1 MSSDLSTKENDRTPG
16 PDRPIAIHV
25 ESLSKL
31 YHIYEQPRDRLKQF
45 VMPRLQRMVG
55 RAPRRYFKEYW
66 ALHDV
71 SFDVRRGE
79 AVGIVGRNGAGKSTL
94 LQLICGTLTPT
105 AGAANINGR
114 VAALLELGA
123 GFNPEFT
130 GRENVYMSAALLG
143 LTKAEVDARYEDIL
157 AFADIGDFVNQ
168 PVKVYSSGMYVRLAF
183 AVIAH
188 VDADILIVDEAL
200 AVGDSVFVQKCMRFL
215 RAFRDRGTLL
225 FVSHDTGSV
234 LNFCDRA
241 IWLDKGHV
249 RMHASAQDVVTQYI
263 EYCAQEVY
271 GDAVKLKTIKAER
284 KPEETAARPQY
295 EHRAEEETKLTLFS
309 NIHNSDGWTSEAAR
323 IESVELTD
331 RQGGQLSVFRGGEQV
346 TLRIQASAAK
356 ALDSVIIG
364 FFVKD
369 RLGQS
374 LFGEHTYT
382 YVPQPCPMAAGEVLE
397 AEFDF
402 TIPLLPDGDYSM
414 TVSIAEGTPWDNVQ
428 HHWLH
433 DAVLI
438 RVASTKLRYGLM
450 GIPFEHVA
458 VRSMG
463 SVEDLR

>member
-1 MSSDLSTKENDRTPG
+1 MSSDANATGNVQVPQE
-16 PDRPIAIHV
+16 RPVAIHV

-31 YHIYEQPRDRLKQF
+31 YQIYEHPRDRLKQF
-45 VMPRLQRMVG
+45 ILPRVSGLMG
-55 RAPRRYFKEYW
+55 RARRDYFREYW
-66 ALHDV
+66 ALRDV

-105 AGAANINGR
+105 TGSAHIHGR

-130 GRENVYMSAALLG
+130 GRENVYMSATLLG
-143 LTKAEVDARYEDIL
+143 LTRQEIDERYEDIL

-188 VDADILIVDEAL
+188 VDADIMIVDEAL

-215 RAFRDRGTLL
+215 RSFRERGTLL

-249 RMHASAQDVVTQYI
+249 RMHASAQDVVTEYI

-271 GDAVKLKTIKAER
+271 GEAVKLKSIKGER
-284 KPEETAARPQY
+284 PKEQVVPARREASQV
-295 EHRAEEETKLTLFS
+295 EEETKLTLFS

-323 IESVELTD
+323 IESVELLD
-331 RQGGQLSVFRGGEQV
+331 RGLSPLNVFRGGEQV
-346 TLRIQASAAK
+346 TLRIRASAVR
-356 ALDSVIIG
+356 ALESTIIG

-382 YVPQPCPMAAGEVLE
+382 YVPQPCSMAAGETLE

-414 TVSIAEGTPWDNVQ
+414 TVSIAEGNPWDNVQ

-438 RVASTKLRYGLM
+438 KVASTKLRYGLV
-450 GIPFEHVA
+450 GVPFERVA
-458 VRSMG
+458 VKSLG
-463 SVEDLR
+463 TSGESA

>member
-1 MSSDLSTKENDRTPG
+1 MSSDMTRSQESSLQPVIE
-16 PDRPIAIHV
+16 V
-25 ESLSKL
+25 EGLSKL
-31 YHIYEQPRDRLKQF
+31 YHIYDQPRDRLKQF
-45 VMPRLQRMVG
+45 FLPRLMRMAGKATV
-55 RAPRRYFKEYW
+55 PSFYKEYW

-71 SFDVRRGE
+71 SFQVRRGE

-105 AGAANINGR
+105 TGVARVNGR

-130 GRENVYMSAALLG
+130 GRENVYMSASLLG
-143 LTKAEVDARYEDIL
+143 LSKEEIDGRYESIL

-188 VDADILIVDEAL
+188 VDADVLIVDEAL

-215 RAFRDRGTLL
+215 RAFRERGTLL

-241 IWLDKGHV
+241 LWLDKGHV
-249 RMHASAQDVVTQYI
+249 RLHDSAQNVVSAYI

-271 GDAVKLKTIKAER
+271 GDVVKIKSL
-284 KPEETAARPQY
+284 
-295 EHRAEEETKLTLFS
+295 RAEVDADAMAVPVLPARAAVEKETELTLFS
-309 NIHNSDGWTSEAAR
+309 NIHNSDGWTSEAAN
-323 IESVELTD
+323 IDSVTL
-331 RQGGQLSVFRGGEQV
+331 LSRDGEPLGVFHGGEHVQ
-346 TLRIQASAAK
+346 LRVRATASRD
-356 ALDSVIIG
+356 LEGVIIG

-382 YVPQPCPMAAGEVLE
+382 HVEQPYPMAAGQTLE
-397 AEFDF
+397 ARFDF
-402 TIPLLPDGDYSM
+402 TVPLLPDGDYSM
-414 TVSIAEGTPWDNVQ
+414 TVSIAEGNPWDNVQ

-438 RVASTKLRYGLM
+438 RVASTKLRYGLV
-450 GIPFEHVA
+450 GIPFDSVSL
-458 VRSMG
+458 RSVG
-463 SVEDLR
+463 KPGGGA

>member
-1 MSSDLSTKENDRTPG
+1 MSSDISISEDGLAPAVIEVDG
-16 PDRPIAIHV
+16 LA
-25 ESLSKL
+25 KL
-31 YHIYEQPRDRLKQF
+31 YQIYDQPRDRLKQF
-45 VMPRLQRMVG
+45 FVPRLMRMVG
-55 RAPRRYFKEYW
+55 KRQVPAFYKEYW
-66 ALHDV
+66 ALQDV
-71 SFDVRRGE
+71 SFQVRRGE

-105 AGAANINGR
+105 AGAAQVHGR

-143 LTKAEVDARYEDIL
+143 LDRAEIDERYESIL

-188 VDADILIVDEAL
+188 VDADVLIVDEAL

-215 RAFRDRGTLL
+215 RAFRQRGTLL

-241 IWLDKGHV
+241 LWLDKGHV
-249 RMHASAQDVVTQYI
+249 RMHDSAQNVVSAYM

-271 GDAVKLKTIKAER
+271 GDMVKIRSLRTADAEGADVPAPVLPSR
-284 KPEETAARPQY
+284 PAMEKET
-295 EHRAEEETKLTLFS
+295 ELTLFS

-323 IESVELTD
+323 IDSVVLLSRDGESL
-331 RQGGQLSVFRGGEQV
+331 GVFHGGEQV
-346 TLRIQASAAK
+346 QLRVSATAFRD
-356 ALDSVIIG
+356 LDGVIIG

-382 YVPQPCPMAAGEVLE
+382 YVEQPYRMTAGQTLE
-397 AEFDF
+397 ARFDF
-402 TIPLLPDGDYSM
+402 TVPLLPDGDYSM
-414 TVSIAEGTPWDNVQ
+414 TVSIAEGNPWDNVQ

-438 RVASTKLRYGLM
+438 RVASTKLRYGLV
-450 GIPFEHVA
+450 GIPFDA
-458 VRSMG
+458 VS
-463 SVEDLR
+463 LRPVGQAGARHDS